1 MANVYYDKETKQY
14 FMYDYPDYH
23 TSPGSIKD
31 PCTIKDPWSTK
42 DSKDEPIPEYTL
54 QNYTRPVTTNEDLR
68 KQLELVTSQYL
79 KIKERM
85 DQMEQRERE
94 LIKKLMEMV
103 SGPDDK
109 AST

>member
-1 MANVYYDKETKQY
+1 MGNEWIIQDCYTDYD
-14 FMYDYPDYH
+14 P
-23 TSPGSIKD
+23 
-31 PCTIKDPWSTK
+31 
-42 DSKDEPIPEYTL
+42 
-54 QNYTRPVTTNEDLR
+54 TNKSLR
-68 KQLELVTSQYL
+68 RELELVTSQHL
-79 KIKERM
+79 EIKERM

>member
-1 MANVYYDKETKQY
+1 MAEVYYDKETRQHIMK
-14 FMYDYPDYH
+14 DYPE
-23 TSPGSIKD
+23 SVFV
-31 PCTIKDPWSTK
+31 KDPWSTK
-42 DSKDEPIPEYTL
+42 DSKDEPIPEYTI
-54 QNYTRPVTTNEDLR
+54 QDYTRQTTTNEDLR

-79 KIKERM
+79 EIKERM

>member
-1 MANVYYDKETKQY
+1 MANVFRNKTIRQY
-14 FMYDYPDYH
+14 FIDESTDYS
-23 TSPGSIKD
+23 TSSGTIKD
-31 PCTIKDPWSTK
+31 PCTTK
-42 DSKDEPIPEYTL
+42 NPRDFTI
-54 QNYTRPVTTNEDLR
+54 QNFTSPVTTNEDLR

-79 KIKERM
+79 EIKERM

>member
-1 MANVYYDKETKQY
+1 MAEVYYDKETRQY
-14 FMYDYPDYH
+14 IMKDYPES
-23 TSPGSIKD
+23 TF
-31 PCTIKDPWSTK
+31 TKDPWREPDFTK
-42 DSKDEPIPEYTL
+42 HT
-54 QNYTRPVTTNEDLR
+54 TTNEDLR

-79 KIKERM
+79 EIKERM
-85 DQMEQRERE
+85 GQMEQRERE

>member
-1 MANVYYDKETKQY
+1 MAEVCYYKVTRQY
-14 FMYDYPDYH
+14 IIDEYP
-23 TSPGSIKD
+23 SSVFV
-31 PCTIKDPWSTK
+31 KDPWSIR
-42 DSKDEPIPEYTL
+42 DSKDGPIPEYTI
-54 QNYTRPVTTNEDLR
+54 QDYTRQTTTNEDLR

-79 KIKERM
+79 EIKERM

>member
-1 MANVYYDKETKQY
+1 MAEMYYDKVTRQY
-14 FMYDYPDYH
+14 IIDESTDYF
-23 TSPGSIKD
+23 TSSGTIKD
-31 PCTIKDPWSTK
+31 PCTTK
-42 DSKDEPIPEYTL
+42 SPRDFTIQTFTS
-54 QNYTRPVTTNEDLR
+54 PVTTNEDLR

-79 KIKERM
+79 EIKERM